1 MEHFYSQIK
10 KFLNIA
16 LFLGIFLQSY
26 IVNSQTLANGDLIF
40 TGYDSNFSQTDGGDV
55 FSFVLL
61 TSIPAGTVINFTDRG
76 YFETLTWQ
84 VVSGNEGSISW
95 TSGTAIAAGT
105 EVMIKGMTASTYNVA
120 TGATTTNGTVVITEG
135 TMTNGLNLS
144 FTGDQVIA
152 FQGGAG
158 SVTGS
163 GVTLISGLHYF
174 RCATAPGTSQA
185 TWDPDACANGTNG
198 SIRPPA
204 LIAGTSAFYTGGSTP
219 SAAKFNL
226 SSTDPIT
233 TIAQIRTAVMN
244 PANWT
249 LSDISLTMPSAAPF
263 LGTPP
268 AITGNPPNRTLCIG
282 GTTNFPITATN
293 ATGYQWQQNTG
304 SGFVNLSNTAPYSGV
319 TSATL
324 TITGVT
330 AAMSGYTYRCIA
342 IGTGTATSNP
352 ATLTVPNTIVTTT
365 AQSNVTCNGGNNG
378 SATVSASGGFVP
390 YTYSWS
396 SSGGTAAT
404 ATNLTAG
411 TYTVTATDNIGCP
424 TTHTVTITEPTL
436 AASSPS
442 ITTQPASYSA
452 CTGSTASFTVAAT
465 NTATYQWQV
474 DSGSG
479 YTNITNGGA
488 SPNYSGS
495 NTANLSISSI
505 TSGMNGYS
513 YRVVLTSS
521 CSNTIASNGLAQL
534 NVTSLPVA
542 TATPASS
549 SICSGTSPNIAL
561 TSTPGGAT
569 FSWTVVT
576 TSGTVTGTSASSGTS
591 INQTLSG
598 NGIVTYNVT
607 PSLNSCPGTPITVV
621 ITVNPL
627 PAITAHPSASTI
639 CAGANTTFSVT
650 ASNATGYQWQVDQ
663 GAGFSN
669 ISNGAPYSGA
679 TTATLTITG
688 ATVGLNGYVYR
699 AVATGTCIPN
709 AVSNAAALTINSAPG
724 ITAQPS
730 ASTICAGANTTFSA
744 TASGA
749 TGYQWQVD
757 QGAGFS
763 NIANGAPYSGATTT
777 TLTITGATA
786 GLNGY
791 AYRVVATGGCTP
803 AAVSNAAALTVNSA
817 PAITTQPSNSIT
829 CLGTNATF
837 TVAASN
843 ATGYQ
848 WQVNQGAGFFNIPN
862 IAPYSGATTATLTIT
877 GVTAG
882 INGYVYRVVTTGLCT
897 PAATSSA
904 RTLTIPTIITGAS
917 QTNIACNGV
926 ATGIATVSPTGGTAP
941 YTFLW
946 SNNATTASISDLTAG
961 TYSVTIKDANLCEKI
976 ENFTITEPPVLVAS
990 QGTVNNVSCN
1000 NGTNGTATVVAT
1012 GGAGGYTY
1020 SWSPTGGNAATASG
1034 LAAGTYTVTV
1044 TDANSCQKTLPFTI
1058 TEPAALAVTSSQ
1070 VDILCNGSATGSATV
1085 SATGGTGIGTYT
1097 YLWAPSGGTAA
1108 TATGLMAGTYTVKI
1122 TDANSCSTTKSI
1134 TITEPL
1140 TPLTASQGA
1149 TVNVKCY
1156 GDTTG
1161 SATVN
1166 VTGGTGS
1173 YSYSWSPS
1181 GGTGATAS
1189 GLSAG
1194 NYTVT
1199 IFDDNECMTSQNFS
1213 ISQPGAALSAS
1224 TASTGVS
1231 CFGGANGTAS
1241 VTVSG
1246 GTPTY
1251 TYSWAPSGGTAA
1263 FATGLSA
1270 GNYTCTITDS
1280 KGCKL
1285 IQPVTVGSPSALSA
1299 TITKVDVSCNGG
1311 TNGSATVTASGGVGG
1326 YTYSW
1331 SPTGGNAA
1339 TASGLS
1345 QGTYTVT
1352 IQDGNTCTITASITI
1367 NQPASLTS
1375 SISKTD
1381 VLCNGGTTGTAT
1393 VVPLGGNGN
1402 YTYLWSPSGGTAATA
1417 TGLAPGNY
1425 SCLITDNNGCFVT
1438 NSINIVQPVALSAT
1452 TSQINATCSS
1462 AGQAG
1467 VTVSGG
1473 VNPYFYSWSSGQTS
1487 AIATG
1492 LAEGNHSCTITDAN
1506 GCTITK
1512 NFIITT
1518 TNTLTAATSQT
1529 DVLCN
1534 GTNTGSASVVASG
1547 APGPFTYV
1555 WAPSGGN
1562 SDTASNLTAGN
1573 YSVTITSGNGC
1584 SIVKNFTIIEPT
1596 ALTVTPSQTNL
1607 LCNAA
1612 TTGQA
1617 SVTVTGGTGAYTYS
1631 WLPSGGTSATATGLT
1646 AGTYTVTITDANLCQ
1661 ATQAFTIT
1669 EPNALTATITPTQ
1682 VSCNGGTN
1690 GSATVSVTGG
1700 TGAYSYVWS
1709 PTGGTAAT
1717 ASGLAAGT
1725 YTVTI
1730 TDANTCSTTETVTII
1745 EPTQL
1750 TASIGNQTDVS
1761 CNGEN
1766 NGSATVNVTGGTG
1779 TYTYAWSPSGGTAA
1793 TATGLNPGNYTVTVT
1808 DANNCTTSQNFVI
1821 TEPAPLVVSAGSQ
1834 NDVSCNSETNG
1845 TASVNVTGG
1854 TGAYTYAWSP
1864 SGGTSATATGLTA
1877 GTYTVT
1883 VTDAN
1888 LCQATQSFII
1898 TEPVALTASIASTN
1912 VNCNGANNG
1921 TATVTATGGT
1931 GLYTY
1936 TWSPTGGTAAT
1947 ASGLAAGTYTVTVT
1961 DANTCSITETVTIT
1975 EPSILD
1981 VTVAQTDVTCI
1992 GAADATATV
2001 TATGGAGNYTY
2012 VWSPAGGTN
2021 AAATG
2026 LTAGNYSVTITDA
2039 NGCQVTKP
2047 VTIIT
2052 IPDVTAP
2059 IPNIATL
2066 PAITGTCS
2074 VVSAQIPVPTATDNC
2089 AGIINA
2095 TTTDPLSYTNAGTH
2109 TITWTYNDGHGNTSS
2124 QNQTVTVTASP
2135 LDQVTFSDAI
2145 ATFDGNLHAVQVAN
2159 LPAGATV
2166 AYSITP
2172 TASTLNGAINAGIYT
2187 VTAIVSPTAATPN
2200 CSSITLTAKLTI
2212 NKAAQQITFGAI
2224 PAKILGAVNDF
2235 NLEATSS
2242 SGLPIRYSFTYTSAL
2257 PPANVSAIGFVNL
2270 LRSGDLLITAHQDG
2284 NDNYLPA
2291 TTVEQLLVIK
2301 NNDVTVSKITLGN
2314 KVYQNPSKDINYIMG
2329 CDENNVYVAF
2339 LNETG
2344 ATITPSANF
2353 TITTPKPGIYTQN
2366 VTVTSQDGTVTA
2378 NYALTVEK
2386 PFGFYDI
2393 VHQKFNNLLLIN
2405 NNPQTNGGYEFV
2417 SYQWFKNG
2425 QLVGTGQ
2432 YYSAGDDLS
2441 NSLDSSADFSVKLTT
2456 KDGKILSTCTS
2467 KITVQK
2473 SLAAKLYPNPI
2484 QAGKVITV
2492 EADFPAEELAN
2503 MQISLYSVSGQ
2514 LVKTLKSSKV
2524 LTEIQ
2529 LPDAESNMY
2538 IVVLET
2544 ANIKKTLKVIVN
2556 K

>member
-1 MEHFYSQIK
+1 MKHFYSQIK

-26 IVNSQTLANGDLIF
+26 IGNSQTLAAGDIIF
-40 TGYDSNFSQTDGGDV
+40 TGYDSTFSPADGDV
-55 FSFVLL
+55 YSFVALAA
-61 TSIPAGTVINFTDRG
+61 IPSGTVIRFTDRS
-76 YFETLTWQ
+76 YFGTPGSWQ
-84 VVSGNEGSISW
+84 AASASEGTVTW
-95 TSGTAIAAGT
+95 TSGAAIAPGT
-105 EVMIKGMTASTYNVA
+105 EVIIKGLTASTYNPVTA
-120 TGATTTNGTVVITEG
+120 ASTPNGSMVLTEG
-135 TMTNGLNLS
+135 TMLNGLSLA
-144 FTGDQVIA
+144 TVGDQIIA
-152 FQGGAG
+152 FQGVASPTGA
-158 SVTGS
+158 VTF
-163 GVTLISGLHYF
+163 ISGLHYYN
-174 RCATAPGTSQA
+174 CPEGTTQNA
-185 TWDPDACANGTNG
+185 WDSAACASGSNG
-198 SIRPPA
+198 SKLPTG
-204 LIAGTSAFYTGGSTP
+204 LVGGTSAFFTGPGGSGSP
-219 SAAKFNL
+219 EAAKFNSGGNL
-226 SSTDPIT
+226 SNV
-233 TIAQIRTAVMN
+233 ANIRTAVMN

-249 LSDISLTMPSAAPF
+249 TSATAIPMPSGAPF
-263 LGTPP
+263 LGSPP

-452 CTGSTASFTVAAT
+452 CTGSIASFTVAAT

-1834 NDVSCNSETNG
+1834 NDVSCNGETNG

-2109 TITWTYNDGHGNTSS
+2109 TITWTYNDGHGNTSI

-2135 LDQVTFSDAI
+2135 LDQVTFSDAT
-2145 ATFDGNLHAVQVAN
+2145 ATFDGNLHALQVAN

-2166 AYSITP
+2166 AYSVTP
-2172 TASTLNGAINAGIYT
+2172 TASALNGAINAGIYT
-2187 VTAIVSPTAATPN
+2187 VTAIVSPTASTPN

-2224 PAKILGAVNDF
+2224 PAKILGAINNF

-2270 LRSGDLLITAHQDG
+2270 LRSGDLLIAAHQDG

-2291 TTVEQLLVIK
+2291 TAVEQLLVIK

-2314 KVYQNPSKDINYIMG
+2314 KVYQNPAKVINYVMG